1 MQSLKYG
8 IAAAAVFCAAALS
21 AHAVEWALTVEKDGA
36 TGVEETSGFSRGVL
50 TSVAR
55 RLLGKLSVS
64 SPLKGYRVLLG
75 AAAEGD
81 MTIFTAKTQKLGF
94 NISIR

>member
-1 MQSLKYG
+1 MHGLTYG
-8 IAAAAVFCAAALS
+8 IVSTAAICVAALPS
-21 AHAVEWALTVEKDGA
+21 HAVEWTLTVEKDGA

-55 RLLGKLSVS
+55 GLLGKLSVS
-64 SPLKGYRVLLG
+64 SPWKGYRVLLG